1 MHTTK
6 PSPLAW
12 VETLIQNFLDTS
24 PENAIGPGTEE
35 KSWDDSVLGW
45 ARGDDPV
52 FQEIKADIGEF
63 LWTPEEI
70 FSLTYPN
77 IEVAPEELA
86 VLVWILPQRKE
97 TKQDNR
103 KETRYPSDRWA
114 GSRYYGEQANMSL
127 RRHMAE
133 ALTKAGYPAVSPMA
147 SPLFGWHTS
156 PRHGIASNWSERHA
170 AYGCGLGTFG
180 LSDGL
185 ITPWGKAHRLGSVV
199 ARLDVSPAKRPYD
212 THTAYCLY
220 HAKGTCLK
228 CVARCPAGAITEKGH
243 DKEACR
249 RYLDDITS
257 SYLENRLGF
266 DAHACGLCQ
275 TGVPCESRIPMKL
288 NK

>member
-1 MHTTK
+1 MQTTE
-6 PSPLAW
+6 PNPLAW
-12 VETLIQNFLDTS
+12 VETLIRDFLDTS
-24 PENAIGPGTEE
+24 PENTMGPDTGE
-35 KSWDDSVLGW
+35 KSWNDSVLGW

-52 FQEIKADIGEF
+52 FQEIKADIGDF
-63 LWTPEEI
+63 LWTPQEI
-70 FSLTYPN
+70 FSLTFPD
-77 IEVAPEELA
+77 IQVAPKELA
-86 VLVWILPQRKE
+86 VLVWVLPQRKG
-97 TKQDNR
+97 TKENNR
-103 KETRYPSDRWA
+103 KEKTFPADRWA
-114 GSRYYGEQANMSL
+114 KSRYFGEQANMSL

-133 ALTKAGYPAVSPMA
+133 ALTQAGYPAVSPMA
-147 SPLFGWHTS
+147 SPLFGWRTS

-185 ITPWGKAHRLGSVV
+185 ITPRGKAHRLGSVV
-199 ARLDVSPAKRPYD
+199 ARLDVPLVTRPYE

-249 RYLDDITS
+249 RYLDETTV

-266 DAHACGLCQ
+266 KAHACGLCQ
-275 TGVPCESRIPMKL
+275 TGVPCESRIPIKL
-288 NK
+288 HK